1 MKRLTQ
7 TRRLTLITMLLAMS
21 ILLHLLEPSLP
32 IGIPGVKL
40 GLANILGLVAM
51 VLFSPKEMYVLNFM
65 RVILASLLR
74 GMIFGT
80 GFWLAMGGTLLATLI
95 SHLLYR
101 HSKLS
106 LIGVSIAA
114 AAFHGLGQI
123 LALMLI
129 NQSVFM
135 IYWLPLLWASSVPTG
150 LLTGFLSLEVLKRLR
165 PL

>member
-1 MKRLTQ
+1 
-7 TRRLTLITMLLAMS
+7 MS
-21 ILLHLLEPSLP
+21 DDIK
-32 IGIPGVKL
+32 GAK
-40 GLANILGLVAM
+40 
-51 VLFSPKEMYVLNFM
+51 
-65 RVILASLLR
+65 
-74 GMIFGT
+74 
-80 GFWLAMGGTLLATLI
+80 
-95 SHLLYR
+95 
-101 HSKLS
+101 SKLS

>member
-1 MKRLTQ
+1 MKRLTP

-40 GLANILGLVAM
+40 GLANILGLVAL
-51 VLFSPKEMYVLNFM
+51 VLFSPKEMYSLNFM

-74 GMIFGT
+74 GMLFGT
-80 GFWLAMGGTLLATLI
+80 GFWLALGGTFFASVI
-95 SHLLYR
+95 SHGLYR
-101 HSKLS
+101 HAKLS
-106 LIGVSIAA
+106 LVGVSIAA

-123 LALMLI
+123 FALMMI

-135 IYWLPLLWASSVPTG
+135 IYWLPLLWVSSVPTG